1 MKKNLKIVWNVIQVF
16 ILFYVFLITFLVIN
30 INEYGY
36 SELFKSTYVPIN
48 KKVKKHLDKYNSGD
62 LLIIKSKDIK
72 KDDIIY
78 YYTIESSNYFVTSS
92 KVKEIKDGIYTT
104 EDNFDIEQDR
114 VVGNKVTRIK
124 FIGFILGFL
133 IKEIGYFCFIILPML
148 LILIYHIYDFSKN
161 MRQLNKIRIDNI
173 KRFYNDNDVK
183 NKEFNDSIKK
193 IVEEIEVLDDLDNNK
208 KEEIEILD
216 F

>member
-1 MKKNLKIVWNVIQVF
+1 MDLKDQFRYLVGGYF
-16 ILFYVFLITFLVIN
+16 GITYMD
-30 INEYGY
+30 EYPQK
-36 SELFKSTYVPIN
+36 EFVL
-48 KKVKKHLDKYNSGD
+48 
-62 LLIIKSKDIK
+62 KDIENYIR
-72 KDDIIY
+72 DF
-78 YYTIESSNYFVTSS
+78 IEINP
-92 KVKEIKDGIYTT
+92 I
-104 EDNFDIEQDR
+104 DNFDIEQDR
-114 VVGNKVTRIK
+114 IVGNKVTRIK

-193 IVEEIEVLDDLDNNK
+193 IVEEIEVLDELDNNK

>member
-1 MKKNLKIVWNVIQVF
+1 MKKNLKIVWNVIQVL

-78 YYTIESSNYFVTSS
+78 YYTI
-92 KVKEIKDGIYTT
+92 
-104 EDNFDIEQDR
+104 
-114 VVGNKVTRIK
+114 
-124 FIGFILGFL
+124 FL
-133 IKEIGYFCFIILPML
+133 K
-148 LILIYHIYDFSKN
+148 
-161 MRQLNKIRIDNI
+161 
-173 KRFYNDNDVK
+173 
-183 NKEFNDSIKK
+183 
-193 IVEEIEVLDDLDNNK
+193 
-208 KEEIEILD
+208 
-216 F
+216 

>member
-1 MKKNLKIVWNVIQVF
+1 M
-16 ILFYVFLITFLVIN
+16 
-30 INEYGY
+30 
-36 SELFKSTYVPIN
+36 
-48 KKVKKHLDKYNSGD
+48 
-62 LLIIKSKDIK
+62 SKFT
-72 KDDIIY
+72 DIIY
-78 YYTIESSNYFVTSS
+78 YYTIESSNYFITSS

-114 VVGNKVTRIK
+114 IVGNKVTRIK

-173 KRFYNDNDVK
+173 KRFYNDNDAK

-193 IVEEIEVLDDLDNNK
+193 IVEEIEVLYDLDNNK

>member
-1 MKKNLKIVWNVIQVF
+1 MLC
-16 ILFYVFLITFLVIN
+16 
-30 INEYGY
+30 
-36 SELFKSTYVPIN
+36 
-48 KKVKKHLDKYNSGD
+48 
-62 LLIIKSKDIK
+62 
-72 KDDIIY
+72 
-78 YYTIESSNYFVTSS
+78 SSNLF
-92 KVKEIKDGIYTT
+92 II
-104 EDNFDIEQDR
+104 R
-114 VVGNKVTRIK
+114 AK

-173 KRFYNDNDVK
+173 KRFYNDKEEK